1 MCEKTKAV
9 LWYKPITT
17 EPRNLALAKFSV
29 FEKRTKSGLAA
40 NVLKKKKN
48 GEENLV
54 GKFEWRK

>member
-1 MCEKTKAV
+1 MCQKTKAV

-40 NVLKKKKN
+40 NVLISLKKMSIQ
-48 GEENLV
+48 
-54 GKFEWRK
+54 